1 MSDYI
6 TENEELDDL
15 AAEES
20 DELLIDEDEEY
31 WLNEADRQQAMEE
44 AAIALVNELTGI
56 RLALTDRQQLTDSFG
71 QLNLSVVEQQ
81 QQLQTIVSLL
91 EQLTKSLSADNLSKF
106 LQIQKSFVL
115 FAQKLDMFEKSING
129 NIQQQQESR
138 KQADEIYQNLNR
150 GWRKLEDENKMH
162 RRAIGGVFSLKNF
175 IILSIGVGASAA
187 VFTSLAFKLFILK

>member
-20 DELLIDEDEEY
+20 DESLVDEDEEY

-91 EQLTKSLSADNLSKF
+91 EQLTKSLSADNISRL
-106 LQIQKSFVL
+106 LQVQKSFAI
-115 FAQKLDMFEKSING
+115 FAQKLDMFEKSTNA

-138 KQADEIYQNLNR
+138 KQAEEIYQNLNR

-162 RRAIGGVFSLKNF
+162 RRAIGGVFSPKNF
-175 IILSIGVGASAA
+175 ILLSIGVGASAA